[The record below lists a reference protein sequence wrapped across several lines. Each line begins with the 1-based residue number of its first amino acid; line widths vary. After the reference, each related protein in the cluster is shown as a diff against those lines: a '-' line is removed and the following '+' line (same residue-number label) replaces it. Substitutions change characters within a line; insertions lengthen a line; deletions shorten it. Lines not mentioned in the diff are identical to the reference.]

1 MVWYIR
7 INFMFYLE
15 LMCFIITN
23 YIASLSKRKLLK
35 HLFDDYNTFER
46 PVVNE
51 SHTVQVK
58 FGMKV
63 LQILEIV
70 NYFKIFHLEI
80 FFIYLYL

>member
-23 YIASLSKRKLLK
+23 FIASLSKRKLLK

-46 PVVNE
+46 PVLNE
-51 SHTVQVK
+51 SDTIQVEIGLKVQ
-58 FGMKV
+58 
-63 LQILEIV
+63 QIFEIV
-70 NYFKIFHLEI
+70 NHFLIL
-80 FFIYLYL
+80 FF